1 VVGVSG
7 FRKHTGHGT
16 PQQKERFLNPLLNGE
31 KRICFSMTEKA
42 AGADRL
48 NTSSD
53 EMVLHPRI
61 GSLALRFCRVAQGN
75 LDAAFAGGQSHDWD
89 LAAADPQAR
98 AANKSPGDPRSKTC
112 QRSALLFR
120 LARSEAR
127 DQAAPTV
134 LLA

>member
-1 VVGVSG
+1 MVGVSG

-16 PQQKERFLNPLLNGE
+16 PQQKERFLKPLLNGE

>member
-1 VVGVSG
+1 
-7 FRKHTGHGT
+7 
-16 PQQKERFLNPLLNGE
+16 
-31 KRICFSMTEKA
+31 MTEKA

-112 QRSALLFR
+112 HRSALLFR